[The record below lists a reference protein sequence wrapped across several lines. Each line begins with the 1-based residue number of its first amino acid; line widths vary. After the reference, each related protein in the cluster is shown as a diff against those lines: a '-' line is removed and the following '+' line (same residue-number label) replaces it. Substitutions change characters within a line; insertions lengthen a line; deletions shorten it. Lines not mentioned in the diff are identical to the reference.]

1 MSGYAERRECPHKPI
16 RTPRER
22 QKNAMR
28 TTKKTENLR
37 HIVNGFLIG
46 IANIIPG
53 MSGGTLALVLGIYER
68 LIAALRN
75 IRLSTVKKVIRVFT
89 LKKAAFADALS
100 ALHRADVG
108 FLALLGV
115 GAVTAV
121 LLTSKLIVYLLND
134 YHDATYGFFSGLILT
149 SIAIPARMLR
159 GFGRKELLVL
169 LIAVALIIG
178 ISLGTGGKTGSQPE
192 KVDID
197 NVDVGLRKD
206 TTSQRIPSSNA
217 MRLTENPN
225 ALRLTKMFA
234 CGALAISAMILP
246 GISGSFLM
254 LAFGVYFPLLTAIN
268 GVMGGVSA
276 FLSTQQL
283 PSSAL
288 WGDLL
293 TLAVFA
299 LGCLFGLVAFTRL
312 LNYLLERYRNLTIAF
327 LIGLMVGSLY
337 GLWPFR
343 DFAMVDGERV
353 DTAHILPQLDANLFI
368 TLALFLGGCG
378 VVRCFSHFSVNRM
391 RSHR

>member
-1 MSGYAERRECPHKPI
+1 MHQPT
-16 RTPRER
+16 TP
-22 QKNAMR
+22 NAMR
-28 TTKKTENLR
+28 TTKKRLTENLR

-89 LKKAAFADALS
+89 LKKGAFADALS

-108 FLALLGV
+108 FLSLLGV
-115 GAVTAV
+115 GAVAAIF
-121 LLTSKLIVYLLND
+121 LTSKLIVYLLNVH
-134 YHDATYGFFSGLILT
+134 HDATYGFFSGLILT

-159 GFGRKELLVL
+159 GFGGKELLVL
-169 LIAVALIIG
+169 LTAVALIIG
-178 ISLGTGGKTGSQPE
+178 ISLGTGGEAGVATEEPAAAME
-192 KVDID
+192 TET
-197 NVDVGLRKD
+197 RF
-206 TTSQRIPSSNA
+206 TSFFE
-217 MRLTENPN
+217 LGV
-225 ALRLTKMFA
+225 MFG
-234 CGALAISAMILP
+234 CGALAISAMMLP

-276 FLSTQQL
+276 FLSTQQ
-283 PSSAL
+283 PPNSAL

-343 DFAMVDGERV
+343 DFAIVDGERV
-353 DTAHILPQLDANLFI
+353 DTAHILPQLDVNLFI
-368 TLALFLGGCG
+368 TLVLFLGGCG
-378 VVRCFSHFSVNRM
+378 VVFSVNRM